1 MTKII
6 LSSIFYHYFL
16 SSKCSTLCTCKE
28 CKNIGSEDEGVEEE
42 EDEESDDERE
52 CEESGDEKE
61 FEERWEENEN
71 EDEERNYLDIFV
83 DENEELFEEF

>member
-28 CKNIGSEDEGVEEE
+28 CKNIGAEDEGVEEE
-42 EDEESDDERE
+42 YEESDDERE

>member
-1 MTKII
+1 M
-6 LSSIFYHYFL
+6 
-16 SSKCSTLCTCKE
+16 
-28 CKNIGSEDEGVEEE
+28 EEE